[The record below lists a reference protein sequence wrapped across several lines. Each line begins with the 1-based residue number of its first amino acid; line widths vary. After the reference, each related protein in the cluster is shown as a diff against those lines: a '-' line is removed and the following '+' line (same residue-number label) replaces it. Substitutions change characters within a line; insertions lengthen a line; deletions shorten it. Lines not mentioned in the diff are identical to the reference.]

1 MKHKKLIIAIL
12 GLLLSLVS
20 FNLRAE
26 VKFDEEELLSFLKD
40 IDTEIK
46 CIDDS
51 LTVMWDKF
59 LTHCQAKEYQEAC
72 SLFRNNIVEFFHY
85 IGDPV
90 IRYEFLNQVVSSL
103 LYEYLPEEEAL
114 AEYLTLLELEYEIDM
129 DLWAANFDSPC
140 VETLPFLIYNMGLAY
155 ADMGDIESAKDQVG
169 TLALAILSL
178 DQDEINMLYFV
189 ATYQVEISLVAGDV
203 WSAIKS
209 YEECISVLSEIAKT
223 EDADI
228 DYIERIIM
236 YLKGDLDDVK
246 KEYGYDLIL
255 VN

>member
-1 MKHKKLIIAIL
+1 M
-12 GLLLSLVS
+12 
-20 FNLRAE
+20 AE
-26 VKFDEEELLSFLKD
+26 VKFDEEGLLSFLKD
-40 IDTEIK
+40 INAEIK
-46 CIDDS
+46 CTDDS
-51 LTVMWDKF
+51 LTIMWDKF

-90 IRYEFLNQVVSSL
+90 IRYEFLDQVVSSL

-178 DQDEINMLYFV
+178 DQDEIRMLYFV
-189 ATYQVEISLVAGDV
+189 ATYQAEISLIAEDA
-203 WSAIKS
+203 WSAIRY
-209 YEECISVLSEIAKT
+209 YEECISLLYEIAET
-223 EDADI
+223 ADEDVE
-228 DYIERIIM
+228 YIHLIIS
-236 YLKGDLDDVK
+236 YATRDLDNVK